1 MKKILAVVFSL
12 GLLSTAFAQG
22 SHQRDRD
29 ITYGKPTNPVYNDNK
44 YGRNDGY
51 FSAREKDAQISRIN
65 REFDYKIMAIKRNR
79 YMRNAEKNREIRQLE
94 RERAQEIRELNQRF
108 SRQNS
113 GWKNGRNDRDGRKW

>member
-22 SHQRDRD
+22 GHQRDRD

-44 YGRNDGY
+44 YGRNDGF
-51 FSAREKDAQISRIN
+51 FSAREKDAQIARID

-79 YMRNAEKNREIRQLE
+79 YMRNGEKNREIRQLE
-94 RERAQEIRELNQRF
+94 RQRAQEIREVNLRF

-113 GWKNGRNDRDGRKW
+113 DWKNGRYDRDGRKW